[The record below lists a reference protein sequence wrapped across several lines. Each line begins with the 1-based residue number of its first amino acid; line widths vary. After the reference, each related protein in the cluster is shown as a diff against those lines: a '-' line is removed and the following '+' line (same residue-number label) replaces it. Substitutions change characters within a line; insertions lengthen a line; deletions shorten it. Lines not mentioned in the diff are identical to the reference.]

1 MADILSVGIDI
12 GTSTT
17 QLVFSRLK
25 MENTTGYFSVP
36 RVSIVAKELV
46 YRSEI
51 YLTPLRT
58 ATLIDADGVR
68 KIAEMEYRK
77 AGYRPTDVDTG
88 AVIITGE
95 SARKENAALVI
106 EKMSDFAG
114 EFVVSTAGPDLE
126 SVIAGKGSGAFSY
139 SKDND
144 CTVVNLDI
152 GGGTTNIVLFDG
164 GETRGLCCFDIGGRL
179 IRFEEDGRVS
189 RIAPS
194 AEKIIRA
201 VGAQIAVGRKAER
214 QELRKVTDKMASL
227 LAQALYLEPQEPL
240 LETVRTKESSVMQRP
255 ERPIRRICMSGGV
268 ADCMENE
275 EPDDW
280 RYGDI
285 GILLGRSLREGKLLR
300 EIQRIK
306 GTETIRATVVGAG
319 SYTTN
324 VSGSTI
330 SYADELLPMK
340 NVPALRLDK
349 AEEDACYRGDS
360 NGLETKIR
368 WFLEQT
374 DTERFILAME
384 GRRDPQYGELK
395 RLAESIAGAYEQ
407 IPGKERPILVAL
419 RQDTAKALGGLLQAQ
434 FGGKRPVLC
443 IDGVEVEEG
452 NYMDLGHPVMGG
464 LVIPVVVKTLLF
476 G

>member
-1 MADILSVGIDI
+1 
-12 GTSTT
+12 
-17 QLVFSRLK
+17 
-25 MENTTGYFSVP
+25 
-36 RVSIVAKELV
+36 
-46 YRSEI
+46 
-51 YLTPLRT
+51 
-58 ATLIDADGVR
+58 
-68 KIAEMEYRK
+68 MEYRK

-201 VGAQIAVGRKAER
+201 VGAQIAVGRQAER

-340 NVPALRLDK
+340 NVPTLRLNK

-395 RLAESIAGAYEQ
+395 RLAESIAGAYKQ